1 MSSNDPNVSL
11 IEIVAERLGDD
22 LRESVV
28 FVGGAVAGLL
38 ITDPAMPAIRPT
50 EDVDLI
56 CQAVLLSDYHRLE
69 EALRAHGFVQ
79 DMRPLAP
86 ICRWQTGSVAVDV
99 MPPLEEILGFA
110 NRWYPTALE
119 TAQPVVLPSGRP
131 IKLIAAPAALK
142 HDRAESDA
150 LAGSPRFRRWGG
162 QIAVCWRQVRAGCV
176 GGVGSVKRASSGGR
190 SSGTIAGRAFPG
202 AEKAVRGGFWGRL
215 RQVTR
220 VAVERVGRGAR
231 ASAQD
236 RARGQRRN
244 FG

>member
-1 MSSNDPNVSL
+1 MPPNDCRAPLARRTN
-11 IEIVAERLGDD
+11 GC
-22 LRESVV
+22 
-28 FVGGAVAGLL
+28 
-38 ITDPAMPAIRPT
+38 AICPP
-50 EDVDLI
+50 
-56 CQAVLLSDYHRLE
+56 
-69 EALRAHGFVQ
+69 EALRAAKRTTGINIPLPPRSKPTRQ
-79 DMRPLAP
+79 DHLNAPRRNPLDSP
-86 ICRWQTGSVAVDV
+86 FQPFNPRHRVTNSVA
-99 MPPLEEILGFA
+99 
-110 NRWYPTALE
+110 
-119 TAQPVVLPSGRP
+119 PSGSYLNWKILSQP
-131 IKLIAAPAALK
+131 CPTALK